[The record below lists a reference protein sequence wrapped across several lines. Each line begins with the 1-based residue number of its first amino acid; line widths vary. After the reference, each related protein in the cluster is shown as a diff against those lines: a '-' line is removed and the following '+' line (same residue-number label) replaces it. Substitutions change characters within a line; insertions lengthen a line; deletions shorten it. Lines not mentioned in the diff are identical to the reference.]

1 MTKKHKQQICFILE
15 VTKRYK
21 ANGGYIYRFRDN
33 GKVRV
38 RVSLADFIMV
48 ELGALEQ

>member
-1 MTKKHKQQICFILE
+1 MTKKHREQIRFILE

-21 ANGGYIYRFRDN
+21 ENGGYIYRFHDN

-38 RVSLADFIMV
+38 RVSLADFILF